1 MTFKKLALGCSIAAA
16 LASVSNIAAAAAGY
30 SLIEQSGSG
39 MGNAFAGG
47 AASAEDAS
55 TIYYNPAGMSRL
67 KGKQVAVA
75 LHAIRP
81 SAQFTDTGSAIA
93 TAQAALGNTGGDP
106 GSWGYVPNG
115 YFSMEIDPAMQFGV
129 GVNVPFGLQTSYDAN
144 WIGRFQTVKSKILTI
159 NVNPALS
166 YRVSD
171 TLTLGA
177 GLNYQRIDGE
187 LTSAVNWA
195 AAAFTAAGGG
205 AGGLAAANALN
216 AAGQN
221 EGMTNITGND
231 AAWGYNF
238 GALFNV
244 TPQTRIGVSYRSSI
258 KYNLSGSVSFT
269 NRPTAAVIGAPL
281 AAGLAAA
288 VPDGAVTLAVTMP
301 DTFSASVFHRLDD
314 KLDVM
319 ADATWTGW
327 SVFQQL
333 NIVRPDGSTLG
344 GAPIPENWKDVWRIA
359 VGVNHHYNELWTT
372 RMGLAYDQTP
382 VPDAFRTARIP
393 DQNRIWLSFGGQY
406 KPGKNSA
413 IDVAYTHLFIRD
425 AQINDVQNTATK
437 ANGNLIGTYGSIATN
452 ILSVQ
457 YTYGF

>member
-16 LASVSNIAAAAAGY
+16 LATVSNIAAAAAGY

-75 LHAIRP
+75 LHAILP
-81 SAQFTDTGSAIA
+81 SAKFSPGA
-93 TAQAALGNTGGDP
+93 TAAGASLQPVGNNGGDP
-106 GSWGYVPNG
+106 GDWGYVPNG

-129 GVNVPFGLQTSYDAN
+129 GVNVPFGLQTNYDPA
-144 WIGRFQTVKSKILTI
+144 WIGRFQAIQSKIQTI
-159 NVNPALS
+159 NLNPSISYQVNDTMSLGMGLS
-166 YRVSD
+166 
-171 TLTLGA
+171 
-177 GLNYQRIDGE
+177 YQRIDGK

-221 EGMTNITGND
+221 EGVTNITGND

-258 KYNLSGSVSFT
+258 KHNLSGSVNFT
-269 NRPTAAVIGAPL
+269 NRPTAAVIGGLL
-281 AAGLAAA
+281 AAGLATA
-288 VPDGAVTLAVTMP
+288 VPDGAVTLAVTLP
-301 DTFSASVFHRLDD
+301 DTFSTSVFHSLSD
-314 KLDVM
+314 KWDVM

-327 SVFQQL
+327 SVFKQL
-333 NIVRPDGSTLG
+333 KIDRTS
-344 GAPIPENWKDVWRIA
+344 GANLITVQENWHDTWR
-359 VGVNHHYNELWTT
+359 VGVGANHHYNGQWTT

-382 VPDAFRTARIP
+382 VPDASRTARIP
-393 DQNRIWLSFGGQY
+393 DQDRIWLSFGGQY
-406 KPGKNSA
+406 KPGKDSA
-413 IDVAYTHLFIRD
+413 IDVAYTHLFI
-425 AQINDVQNTATK
+425 QNASI
-437 ANGNLIGTYGSIATN
+437 ADNQAAIGRGNLTGTYSSIATN

>member
-1 MTFKKLALGCSIAAA
+1 MTFKKRVLHCAVAAA
-16 LASVSNIAAAAAGY
+16 LAAVSNIAAAAAGY

-81 SAQFTDTGSAIA
+81 SASFTPSAA
-93 TAQAALGNTGGDP
+93 AQAATLQVAGNNGGDP

-115 YFSMEIDPAMQFGV
+115 YFSMEIDPSMQFGV
-129 GVNVPFGLQTSYDAN
+129 GVNVPFGLQTNYDAG
-144 WIGRFQTVKSKILTI
+144 WIGRFQSIKSKIQTI

-177 GLNYQRIDGE
+177 GLNYQTIDGV
-187 LTSAVNWA
+187 LTSAVNYSA
-195 AAAFTAAGGG
+195 AAA
-205 AGGLAAANALN
+205 LAAANPLTPPAALPGL
-216 AAGQN
+216 AAIAVASS
-221 EGMTNITGND
+221 EGVATIKGND

-238 GALFNV
+238 GILLDA
-244 TPQTRIGVSYRSSI
+244 TPQTRVGLAYRSTI
-258 KYNLSGSVSFT
+258 NYTLTGNVTFT
-269 NRPTAAVIGAPL
+269 NRPAL
-281 AAGLAAA
+281 LAAA
-288 VPDGAVTLAVTMP
+288 IPDGAVNLNVRMP
-301 DTFSASVFHRLDD
+301 ATFSASVFHQFDD
-314 KLDVM
+314 KWDVM

-327 SVFQQL
+327 SVFKQL
-333 NIVRPDGSTLG
+333 KIDRDS
-344 GAPIPENWKDVWRIA
+344 GANLVLVQENWKDTWRLS
-359 VGVNHHYNELWTT
+359 VGANHHYNDQWTA

-382 VPDAFRTARIP
+382 VPDAYRTSRIP
-393 DQNRIWLSFGGQY
+393 DQNRVWLSFGGQY

-413 IDVAYTHLFIRD
+413 IDVAYTHLFI
-425 AQINDVQNTATK
+425 ANATINDVQNTLTK
-437 ANGNLIGTYGSIATN
+437 ANGNLVGTYGSIATN

>member
-1 MTFKKLALGCSIAAA
+1 MTFKKFTLNCSMVAILAA
-16 LASVSNIAAAAAGY
+16 VSNIAAAAAGY

-81 SAQFTDTGSAIA
+81 SAKFTPG
-93 TAQAALGNTGGDP
+93 AAAAGALLQPVGNNGGDP
-106 GSWGYVPNG
+106 GDWGYVPNG

-129 GVNVPFGLQTSYDAN
+129 GVNVPFGLQTSYDPA
-144 WIGRFQTVKSKILTI
+144 WIGRFQATKSKIQTI

-177 GLNYQRIDGE
+177 GLNYQTIDGE
-187 LTSAVNWA
+187 LSSMTNYSA
-195 AAAFTAAGGG
+195 AAGAVAAVLPAGPAQTAFLGIAASG
-205 AGGLAAANALN
+205 ASGVG
-216 AAGQN
+216 
-221 EGMTNITGND
+221 TVTGSD
-231 AAWGYNF
+231 SAWGYNF
-238 GALFNV
+238 GILLDA
-244 TPQTRIGVSYRSSI
+244 TPQTRIGLAYRSTI
-258 KYNLSGSVSFT
+258 DYTLTGNVTFA
-269 NRPTAAVIGAPL
+269 NRPALLNGVI
-281 AAGLAAA
+281 
-288 VPDGAVTLAVTMP
+288 PDGAVSLNVKMP
-301 DTFSASVFHRLDD
+301 DTFSASVFHQLDD
-314 KLDVM
+314 KWDVM

-327 SVFQQL
+327 SVFKQL
-333 NIVRPDGSTLG
+333 NIVRSNGTTLG
-344 GAPIPENWKDVWRIA
+344 GTPTPENWKDTWRLA
-359 VGVNHHYNELWTT
+359 VGANHHYNDQWTT

-393 DQNRIWLSFGGQY
+393 DQNRVWLSFGGQY
-406 KPGKNSA
+406 KPGKDSA
-413 IDVAYTHLFIRD
+413 IDVAYTHLFIND
-425 AQINDVQNTATK
+425 APITDNQAATGK
-437 ANGNLIGTYGSIATN
+437 ANLSGTYSSIATN

>member
-1 MTFKKLALGCSIAAA
+1 MTFKKLALNCSVAAV
-16 LASVSNIAAAAAGY
+16 LATFSSLAAAAAGY

-81 SAQFTDTGSAIA
+81 SAKFAPGA
-93 TAQAALGNTGGDP
+93 TAAGALLQPAGNNGGDP
-106 GSWGYVPNG
+106 GSWGFVPNG
-115 YFSMEIDPAMQFGV
+115 YFSMEIDPSMQFGV
-129 GVNVPFGLQTSYDAN
+129 GVNVPFGLQTSYDPA
-144 WIGRFQTVKSKILTI
+144 WIGRFQAIKSKIQTLNI
-159 NVNPALS
+159 NPALS

-177 GLNYQRIDGE
+177 GLNYQMIDGV
-187 LTSAVNWA
+187 LTSAVNYS
-195 AAAFTAAGGG
+195 AAAFSVGGVG
-205 AGGLAAANALN
+205 ALAAI
-216 AAGQN
+216 GGPGV
-221 EGMTNITGND
+221 EGVSTIKGND

-238 GALFNV
+238 GMLIDA
-244 TPQTRIGVSYRSSI
+244 TPQTRIGLAYRSAIDYTLNGTVTFS
-258 KYNLSGSVSFT
+258 
-269 NRPTAAVIGAPL
+269 NRPALLAGAI
-281 AAGLAAA
+281 
-288 VPDGAVTLAVTMP
+288 PDGAVNLNVKMP
-301 DTFSASVFHRLDD
+301 DTFSASVFHELSD
-314 KLDVM
+314 KWDVM

-327 SVFQQL
+327 SVFKQL
-333 NIVRPDGSTLG
+333 KIDRAS
-344 GAPIPENWKDVWRIA
+344 GANLITVQENWKDTLRFS
-359 VGVNHHYNELWTT
+359 VGANHHYNEQWTT

-382 VPDAFRTARIP
+382 VSDAFRTARIP

-406 KPGKNSA
+406 KQGKDSA
-413 IDVAYTHLFIRD
+413 IDVAYTHLFIKD
-425 AQINDVQNTATK
+425 ATIADNQA
-437 ANGNLIGTYGSIATN
+437 AAGRGNLAGTYGSIATN